1 MAGIQTSIELYDRVS
16 APLNRMMNMIT
27 SVQGSFSAL
36 DREMNRDM
44 DTTQIDA
51 ARAGL
56 EAMGSSAQELGAEL
70 DAACQ
75 QNIRLASEAEAA
87 RMQYAEM
94 AERIHDLENK
104 QSSFNSKVQ
113 SGTSDV
119 NNLLSSVTK
128 LATAYL
134 SVSGLK
140 KLVDMS
146 DELTSTTARLSAMND
161 GFNKING
168 TAVETEEIINHIY
181 AAAEN
186 ARGSFSDM
194 ANVVAKFGNNARDA
208 FSSQDEVIDF
218 ANLIQKQMTIAGAS
232 TAEAS
237 NAMLQLSQ
245 ALGSGVLRGDELNS
259 IFEQAPNLI
268 QSIADYLDVPIGSI
282 REMAKEGQLTADI
295 VKASIFASADEIN
308 ARFNEMPMTWS
319 QVWTSMTNQAMM
331 ALQPVLDQIS
341 AMANSGELDALM
353 SGLATGLGFIAQ
365 ILVVV
370 LQAAAAVATYFT
382 ENWSMLAPLVFG
394 IVAAIIAYN
403 AVMAVAN
410 ALQFMHSIALAST
423 ATQAALLVAGVVA
436 IISAVISLVSTFGK
450 GVQSIHS
457 GLGLITGGVAVVAQF
472 FINLGQ
478 TVANIFLG
486 IGNAAAATAHNMF
499 AAFGNI
505 IPSIE
510 SMFYDLL
517 SCVVE
522 VIAGIAE
529 QISSLPFVE
538 FDYEGLYTAADD
550 YAMRAA
556 EAAGRKEEY
565 LDIRDAFN
573 EGMHTFDGFV
583 DGWWQ
588 DAFDKGAA
596 WGDGVADKIS
606 GITDGFKMP
615 ETFEYPDGGYTGY
628 GGGGAAG
635 IPSTLGDIASNTGG
649 TAANT
654 AAMADKLDI
663 TSEDLKYLR
672 DIAEREVINRFT
684 TAEITINWDNTQN
697 ISSDVDIDGFVDS
710 LTERLTNTLE
720 EVAEGVHK

>member
-1 MAGIQTSIELYDRVS
+1 MSGVQTSIELYDRVS

-27 SVQGSFSAL
+27 SVQGSFAAL
-36 DREMNRDM
+36 DREMSRDM
-44 DTTQIDA
+44 DTAQIDA
-51 ARAGL
+51 ARASL
-56 EAMGSSAQELGAEL
+56 EAMGSSAEELSAEL
-70 DAACQ
+70 NSACQ
-75 QNIRLASEAEAA
+75 QNVRLAAEAEAA
-87 RMQYAEM
+87 QMQYAEM
-94 AERIHDLENK
+94 AERIHNLESGQRN
-104 QSSFNSKVQ
+104 FNRAVQ

-119 NNLLSSVTK
+119 NNLLSGVTK
-128 LATAYL
+128 LVTAYASL
-134 SVSGLK
+134 RSLK
-140 KLVDMS
+140 KLIDMS
-146 DELTSTTARLSAMND
+146 DEMTSTTARLSAMND

-168 TAVETEEIINHIY
+168 TAVKTEDIVNHIY

-186 ARGSFSDM
+186 ARGSFQDM
-194 ANVVAKFGNNARDA
+194 AAVVAKFGNNARDA
-208 FSSQDEVIDF
+208 FTSADEVIDF

-268 QSIADYLDVPIGSI
+268 QSIADYLDVPIGQI

-295 VKASIFASADEIN
+295 VKASIFAAADDIN
-308 ARFNEMPMTWS
+308 ERFNNMPMTWG
-319 QVWTSMTNQAMM
+319 QVWTSMTNQALM

-353 SGLATGLGFIAQ
+353 SGLATGLSVIGQ
-365 ILVVV
+365 VLVVV

-382 ENWSMLAPLVFG
+382 ENWSLLAPLVFG
-394 IVAAIIAYN
+394 LVAAIVAYN

-410 ALQFMHSIALAST
+410 ALQFIHSIALAST
-423 ATQAALLVAGVVA
+423 ATQAALLVGGIIAIVA
-436 IISAVISLVSTFGK
+436 AIVSMVSTFGK
-450 GVQSIHS
+450 GVQSVHT

-472 FINLGQ
+472 FVALGQ

-486 IGNAAAATAHNMF
+486 IGNAAAAVAHNMG

-529 QISSLPFVE
+529 QISKLPFVE
-538 FDYEGLYTAADD
+538 FDYEGLYGAADD

-583 DGWWQ
+583 DGWWK
-588 DAFDKGAA
+588 DAFDKGAE
-596 WGDGVADKIS
+596 WGDGVSEKIS
-606 GITDGFKMP
+606 SITDGFDMP
-615 ETFEYPDGGYTGY
+615 ETYEYPEGGYTGY
-628 GGGGAAG
+628 GGGGAG
-635 IPSTLGDIASNTGG
+635 IPSTLDNIAANTGG

-672 DIAEREVINRFT
+672 DIAERDVVNRFT

>member
-1 MAGIQTSIELYDRVS
+1 MSGVQTSIELYDRVS

-27 SVQGSFSAL
+27 SVQGSFAAL
-36 DREMNRDM
+36 DREMSRDM
-44 DTTQIDA
+44 DTAQIDA

-56 EAMGSSAQELGAEL
+56 EAMGSSAEELSAEL
-70 DAACQ
+70 NSACQ
-75 QNIRLASEAEAA
+75 QNVRLAAEAEAA
-87 RMQYAEM
+87 QMQYAEM
-94 AERIHDLENK
+94 AERIHDLESGQRN
-104 QSSFNSKVQ
+104 FNSAVQ

-119 NNLLSSVTK
+119 NNLLSGVTK
-128 LATAYL
+128 LVTAYASL
-134 SVSGLK
+134 RSLK
-140 KLVDMS
+140 KLIDMS
-146 DELTSTTARLSAMND
+146 DEMTSTTARLSAMND

-168 TAVETEEIINHIY
+168 TAVKTEDIVNHIH

-186 ARGSFSDM
+186 ARGSFQDM
-194 ANVVAKFGNNARDA
+194 ASVVAKFGNNARDA
-208 FSSQDEVIDF
+208 FTSADEVIDF

-268 QSIADYLDVPIGSI
+268 QSIADYLDVPIGRI

-295 VKASIFASADEIN
+295 VKASIFAAADDIN
-308 ARFNEMPMTWS
+308 ERFNNMPMTWG
-319 QVWTSMTNQAMM
+319 QVWTSMTNQALM

-353 SGLATGLGFIAQ
+353 SGLATGLSVIGQ
-365 ILVVV
+365 VLVVV

-382 ENWSMLAPLVFG
+382 ENWSLLAPLVFG
-394 IVAAIIAYN
+394 LVAAIVAYN

-410 ALQFMHSIALAST
+410 ALQFIHSIALAST
-423 ATQAALLVAGVVA
+423 ATQAALLVGGIIAIVA
-436 IISAVISLVSTFGK
+436 AIVSMVSTFGK
-450 GVQSIHS
+450 GVQSVHT

-472 FINLGQ
+472 FVALGQ

-486 IGNAAAATAHNMF
+486 IGNAAAAVAHNMG

-529 QISSLPFVE
+529 QISKLPFVE
-538 FDYEGLYTAADD
+538 FDYEGLYGAADD

-583 DGWWQ
+583 DGWWK
-588 DAFDKGAA
+588 DAFDKGAE
-596 WGDGVADKIS
+596 WGDGVSEKIS
-606 GITDGFKMP
+606 SITDGFDMP
-615 ETFEYPDGGYTGY
+615 ETYEYPEGGYTGY
-628 GGGGAAG
+628 GGGGAG
-635 IPSTLGDIASNTGG
+635 IPSTLDNIAANTGG

-672 DIAEREVINRFT
+672 DIAERDVVNRFT

-697 ISSDVDIDGFVDS
+697 ISSNVDIDGFVDS

>member
-1 MAGIQTSIELYDRVS
+1 MSGVQTSIELYDRVS

-27 SVQGSFSAL
+27 SVQGSFAAL
-36 DREMNRDM
+36 DREMSRDM
-44 DTTQIDA
+44 DTAQIDA

-56 EAMGSSAQELGAEL
+56 EAMGSSAEELSAEL
-70 DAACQ
+70 NSACQ
-75 QNIRLASEAEAA
+75 QNVRLAAEAEAA
-87 RMQYAEM
+87 QMQYAEM
-94 AERIHDLENK
+94 AERIHDLESGQRN
-104 QSSFNSKVQ
+104 FNSAVQ

-119 NNLLSSVTK
+119 NNLLSGVTK
-128 LATAYL
+128 LVTAYASL
-134 SVSGLK
+134 RSLK
-140 KLVDMS
+140 KLIDMS
-146 DELTSTTARLSAMND
+146 DEMTSTTARLSAMND

-168 TAVETEEIINHIY
+168 TAVKTEDIVNHIY

-186 ARGSFSDM
+186 ARGSFQDM
-194 ANVVAKFGNNARDA
+194 ASVVAKFGNNARDA
-208 FSSQDEVIDF
+208 FTSADEVIDF

-268 QSIADYLDVPIGSI
+268 QSIADYLDVPIGRI

-295 VKASIFASADEIN
+295 VKASIFAAADDIN
-308 ARFNEMPMTWS
+308 ERFNNMPMTWG
-319 QVWTSMTNQAMM
+319 QVWTSMTNQALM

-353 SGLATGLGFIAQ
+353 SGLATGLSVIGQ
-365 ILVVV
+365 VLVVV

-382 ENWSMLAPLVFG
+382 ENWSLLAPLVFG
-394 IVAAIIAYN
+394 LVAAIVAYN

-410 ALQFMHSIALAST
+410 ALQFIHSIALAST
-423 ATQAALLVAGVVA
+423 ATQAALLVGGIIAIVA
-436 IISAVISLVSTFGK
+436 AIVSMVSTFGK
-450 GVQSIHS
+450 GVQSVHT

-472 FINLGQ
+472 FVALGQ

-486 IGNAAAATAHNMF
+486 IGNAAAAVAHNMG

-529 QISSLPFVE
+529 QISKLPFVE
-538 FDYEGLYTAADD
+538 FDYEGLYGAADD

-583 DGWWQ
+583 DGWWK
-588 DAFDKGAA
+588 DAFDKGAE
-596 WGDGVADKIS
+596 WGDGVSEKIS
-606 GITDGFKMP
+606 SITDGFDMP
-615 ETFEYPDGGYTGY
+615 ETYEYPEGGYTGY
-628 GGGGAAG
+628 GGGGAG
-635 IPSTLGDIASNTGG
+635 IPSTLDNIAANTGG

-672 DIAEREVINRFT
+672 DIAERDVVNRFT

-697 ISSDVDIDGFVDS
+697 ISSNVDIDGFVDS